1 MALNRKVNK
10 METYSLKADR
20 LKYFLITITLF
31 CIVLISGFN
40 SMAAVNYELAYPDP
54 AEDVLHF
61 NETWHLV
68 EDDDP
73 YLQIDLKWLESYND
87 THGNVVL
94 RLKAR
99 NNQIIEKSDNTS
111 YVFRIF
117 TKEDN
122 STGYN
127 ITYINETT
135 TITDFNNTVEDDLT
149 SETSIINEQGEV
161 LLVNISKNDYLNNI
175 SYFNIDAFSWKEEGN
190 HTFIDYIS
198 EVPGHPGETGDIV
211 DNAGG
216 NGNTDDEGLLGMLC
230 SPLIIILIILA
241 VIILIIIIV
250 LLKR

>member
-1 MALNRKVNK
+1 MNRKVNK
-10 METYSLKADR
+10 MGIYSLKADQI
-20 LKYFLITITLF
+20 KYFLITISLF
-31 CIVLISGFN
+31 CIVLISGLT
-40 SMAAVNYELAYPDP
+40 SVADVNYELTYQDP

-68 EDDDP
+68 EDDNP
-73 YLQIDLKWLESYND
+73 YLQIDLKRLESYND
-87 THGNVVL
+87 TDGNVVL

-99 NNQIIEKSDNTS
+99 NNQIIEESNNTS
-111 YVFRIF
+111 YVFRIY

-127 ITYINETT
+127 ITYINEIT

-149 SETSIINEQGEV
+149 AETSIINEQGDV

-198 EVPGHPGETGDIV
+198 EVPGHPGETGEIV
-211 DNAGG
+211 DNEGG
-216 NGNTDDEGLLGMLC
+216 DTDDDNGFLGMLC
-230 SPLIIILIILA
+230 SPLFIILIILA

-250 LLKR
+250 RFKR